1 MNVIGNNNDIH
12 PCFRRSNWKETSDAE
27 YEYLKP
33 VLRIVTEMMGMDSV
47 LDLWFALGQPM
58 KKLPQT
64 QMLKDQKQKHRVYY
78 TGRSTVSQR
87 IYTES
92 EMRGLQNYV
101 KFSWTYDDVH
111 GSTMADITK
120 TGLRPGNHRHACN
133 VEFDSHLLY
142 IVSGGTQLNASHY
155 YPEASDASA
164 YMRTQLF
171 LANLILHELTHAW
184 FKNVTTESVETCP
197 FRNDDR
203 AGEEGFVLEA
213 VINKNVILVDNEA
226 NFTVDTMPF
235 GMAAFPWPG
244 LECRIDRGLAVKAS
258 TAKYGIE
265 SHTTYAVPMSYVRQ
279 FFLDDFWDNRVMRY
293 GDGALRNYK
302 AVGVRQSLYGESD
315 FDDSESPT
323 VKQKQNSL
331 TGLWEDDPEIDSD
344 AEFSDVEEGII
355 YPGDKALNLL
365 GREISDSDI
374 EMEDETDSEDED

>member
-33 VLRIVTEMMGMDSV
+33 VLRIVTEMMGMGSV

-78 TGRSTVSQR
+78 TGRSTVGQR

-92 EMRGLQNYV
+92 EMRGLQDYV
-101 KFSWTYDDVH
+101 RFSWTYDDVH

-120 TGLRPGNHRHACN
+120 TGLRPGNHRLIRDQPHLPTENHAN
-133 VEFDSHLLY
+133 P
-142 IVSGGTQLNASHY
+142 TW
-155 YPEASDASA
+155 
-164 YMRTQLF
+164 
-171 LANLILHELTHAW
+171 THQ
-184 FKNVTTESVETCP
+184 KNVTTESVETCP

-279 FFLDDFWDNRVMRY
+279 FFLDDFWNNRVLRY

-302 AVGVRQSLYGESD
+302 AVGVRESLYGESE

-344 AEFSDVEEGII
+344 AEFSDVDEGII

-365 GREISDSDI
+365 GGEISDSDI
-374 EMEDETDSEDED
+374 EMEDGTDDENEG